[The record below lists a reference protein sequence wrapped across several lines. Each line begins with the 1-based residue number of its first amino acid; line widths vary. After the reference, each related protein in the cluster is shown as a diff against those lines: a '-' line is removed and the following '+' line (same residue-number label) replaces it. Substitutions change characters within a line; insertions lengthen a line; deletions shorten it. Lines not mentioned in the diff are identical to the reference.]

1 MYEAIEYIL
10 QKADR
15 PLPDIKSEELPH
27 EIESTK
33 TLIQKAMAAKQI
45 NDFKNEVIWNLAKD
59 LKDQEKKIK
68 AEV

>member
-1 MYEAIEYIL
+1 M
-10 QKADR
+10 
-15 PLPDIKSEELPH
+15 PDIKSEELPH

-68 AEV
+68 VEV